1 MQIFDFF
8 PTPVGVFK
16 NENISEHDNIL
27 TSEFE
32 NHKIYPEMI
41 ISKDRDFL
49 NKNKDVFPNVYNFI
63 YKSLHEYSK
72 QALATSSKLK
82 FTQSW
87 LTKHENIPQK
97 TFAHRHQNS
106 ILSGTYYIN
115 ASAEDAGINFYK
127 DNDLF
132 EKYIKWEQEPCYI
145 ENNKY
150 AWESMEVKTETG
162 LLVIFPSWLKHAV
175 NGNLKNSVRCS
186 LAFNTWFEDPIGSE
200 ELLTLL

>member
-1 MQIFDFF
+1 MQVIDLF
-8 PTPVGVFK
+8 PTPVGMFK
-16 NENISEHDNIL
+16 NDNIQEHNEL
-27 TSEFE
+27 LSVDFE
-32 NHKIYPEMI
+32 NHKIYDMV
-41 ISKDRDFL
+41 ISKDRNCL
-49 NKNKDVFPNVYNFI
+49 NNNKDRFPATYNFI
-63 YKSLHEYSK
+63 QNSLQEFGK
-72 QALATSSKLK
+72 TALATSSELI

-87 LTKHENIPQK
+87 LTKHDNIPQQ

-115 ASAEDAGINFYK
+115 ASKEDAGINFYK

-132 EKYIKWEQEPCYI
+132 EKYIKWEQEPKHV

-150 AWESMEVKTETG
+150 AWESIEVKAETG

-175 NGNLKNSVRCS
+175 NGNTKNNVRCS
-186 LAFNTWFEDPIGSE
+186 LAFNTWFKEQIGSE